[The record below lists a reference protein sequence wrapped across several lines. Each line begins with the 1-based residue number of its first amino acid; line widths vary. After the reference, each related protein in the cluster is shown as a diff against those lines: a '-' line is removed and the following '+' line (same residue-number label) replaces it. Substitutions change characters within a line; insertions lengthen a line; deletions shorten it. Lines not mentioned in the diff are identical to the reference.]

1 MREFL
6 IRLGRLDRRWIFLL
20 MALAVLIP
28 LLVHYDA
35 SMPATPIVQAIF
47 DKIESLPEGA
57 LVLIS
62 YDFGPATIPEN
73 QPMADALVRHCMER
87 NLKVVMVA
95 LWATGPPQIE
105 ATIQSVFLG
114 PEATHPDK
122 VYGTGWLNLGF
133 KAGGQ
138 GVINVIINDLPGFF
152 SADAREGRP
161 LGSFPMMKGIRNLRD
176 FSLLLAVASGRPG
189 LKEWVLFGG
198 DQADLPVAGGV
209 TAVEAPLLYPYYPT
223 QLLGLMGGLQ
233 GVAEYESALL
243 RAYPHL
249 ERHDRLLVRAA
260 TTKMGPQ
267 TVAHLLI
274 VVFVVIGNIALLASR
289 KETR

>member
-1 MREFL
+1 VRKFL
-6 IRLGRLDRRWIFLL
+6 IRLGKLDRRWIFLFI
-20 MALAVLIP
+20 ALAVLIP

-35 SMPATPIVQAIF
+35 SMPASPIVQAIF
-47 DKIESLPEGA
+47 DKIESLPAGSY
-57 LVLIS
+57 VLIS

-87 NLKVVMVA
+87 NLKVVMIA

-105 ATIQSVFLG
+105 ATIQSVFVG
-114 PEATHPDK
+114 PQATHGGK
-122 VYGTGWLNLGF
+122 IYGADWLNLGY

-152 SADAREGRP
+152 TADAREGRA
-161 LGSFPMMKGIRNLRD
+161 LESFSMMKDVRNLRD
-176 FSLLLAVASGRPG
+176 FGLLLAVASGRPG

-233 GVAEYESALL
+233 GAAEYESALL

-249 ERHDRLLVRAA
+249 QRHDRLLIRAA

-274 VVFVVIGNIALLASR
+274 VLFVVIGNIALFASR